1 MSEDPL
7 SFMARCD
14 GCDGNARWTAT
25 PRATLSSVEPGRI
38 RVGYRID
45 CETCGIADTPEVTVH
60 TELRRIADVITGR
73 TT

>member
-14 GCDGNARWTAT
+14 ECSGDARWTAT
-25 PRATLSSVEPGRI
+25 PRATLSSIEPGRI
-38 RVGYRID
+38 RVGYSID
-45 CETCGIADTPEVTVH
+45 CERCGIADTPEVTVH